1 MELKDLALLS
11 NGSLQGNTVEVSE
24 FSIDTRSI
32 KKGEVYIA
40 IEGQNFDG
48 HDFIRDA
55 ENKGARALIVSREVT
70 SSLPFI
76 VVNNTLDFMETIAV
90 HNRSSFS
97 GNVIGITGTNGKT
110 TSKQILSSLLSKI
123 YKTHKTDGNKNNHI
137 GVPFSMLNMENQ
149 YTSSVLEIGTSQ
161 VGEIKNLTNLV
172 KPNVAAITNVSS
184 GHLQGLRDTDSIAD
198 EKGDILKFYDSNGI
212 AILPRDSS
220 YFKYWCSKTNSKKV
234 VSFGI
239 HEDSDFKVINAS
251 IDVENNL
258 TSFQLMHDG
267 LIEECSINGVGIHNT
282 LNAAMGL
289 AICSEL
295 GIDISE
301 VKEALRDV
309 DFPERRLSIHKS
321 IGNSILIDDSYNSN
335 PASMKRS
342 IDVLDSMP
350 KYKKICLFGEMKE
363 LAEDSSS
370 LHSEIYEY
378 AKDKVDYFF
387 CLGEDWSGIKDSGE
401 TDFRIFSY
409 QEELYE
415 SVKKLINPNL
425 VKPVVILV
433 KGSRST
439 RMDVIA
445 DKLKN

>member
-11 NGSLQGNTVEVSE
+11 KGSLRGDSIDVSE

-48 HDFIRDA
+48 HDYIEDA
-55 ENKGARALIVSREVT
+55 EIKGASSLIVSREIS

-76 VVNNTLDFMETIAV
+76 IVHNTLDFMETIAV
-90 HNRSSFS
+90 HNRSSFN

-110 TSKQILSSLLSKI
+110 TSKQILSSLLSQI
-123 YKTHKTDGNKNNHI
+123 HKTHKTDGNKNNHI
-137 GVPFSMLNMENQ
+137 GVPFSMLNMENL
-149 YTSSVLEIGTSQ
+149 YKSSVLEIGTSQ

-198 EKGDILKFYDSNGI
+198 EKGDILEFYDSNGI
-212 AILPRDSS
+212 AVLPRDSS
-220 YFKYWCSKTNSKKV
+220 YFKFWCSKTNSKKV

-239 HEDSDFKVINAS
+239 HEDSDFQVINPS

-258 TSFQLMHDG
+258 TSFQLMHEG
-267 LIEECSINGVGIHNT
+267 LIEECSINGIGIHNT

-289 AICSEL
+289 AICSVL

-301 VKEALRDV
+301 VKEALHEV
-309 DFPERRLSIHKS
+309 NFPERRLSIHKS
-321 IGNSILIDDSYNSN
+321 IANSILIDDSYNSN
-335 PASMKRS
+335 PASMKGS
-342 IDVLDSMP
+342 IDLIASMNN
-350 KYKKICLFGEMKE
+350 YKKICLFGGMKE
-363 LAEDSSS
+363 LAEGSS
-370 LHSEIYEY
+370 LLHLEVYEY
-378 AKDKVDYFF
+378 AKDKVDYFH
-387 CLGEDWSGIKDSGE
+387 CIGEEWNAIQDSDN
-401 TDFRIFSY
+401 TNFKIFSSH
-409 QEELYE
+409 EKLYE
-415 SVKKLINPNL
+415 SVKDLIN
-425 VKPVVILV
+425 VDTVTLV

-439 RMDVIA
+439 RMDIVA
-445 DKLKN
+445 DKLKQ

>member
-11 NGSLQGNTVEVSE
+11 NGSLRGDSLEVSE

-32 KKGEVYIA
+32 QKGEVYIA

-48 HDFIRDA
+48 HDFIEDA
-55 ENKGARALIVSREVT
+55 EKKGAKAIIASREVS

-76 VVNNTLDFMETIAV
+76 VVNNTLEFMESIAV
-90 HNRSSFS
+90 HNRSSFR

-123 YKTHKTDGNKNNHI
+123 HKTHKTDGNKNNHI
-137 GVPFSMLNMENQ
+137 GVPFSMLTMENL
-149 YTSSVLEIGTSQ
+149 YKSSVIEIGTSQ
-161 VGEIKNLTNLV
+161 VGEIKNLTNFV

-198 EKGDILKFYDSNGI
+198 EKGDILEFYDSNGI
-212 AILPRDSS
+212 AVLPRDSN
-220 YFKYWCSKTNSKKV
+220 YFKFWCSKTNSKKV

-239 HEDSDFKVINAS
+239 HEDSDFKVINPS

-267 LIEECSINGVGIHNT
+267 LIEECSIKGVGIHNS

-289 AICSEL
+289 AICSVL

-301 VKEALRDV
+301 VKEALLDV
-309 DFPERRLSIHKS
+309 NFPERRLSVHKS
-321 IGNSILIDDSYNSN
+321 IANSILIDDSYNSN

-342 IDVLDSMP
+342 IDLIASMNN
-350 KYKKICLFGEMKE
+350 YKKICLFGEMKE

-370 LHSEIYEY
+370 LHADIYEY
-378 AKDKVDYFF
+378 AKDKIDYFH
-387 CLGEDWSGIKDSGE
+387 CLGEEWNCIQDSDN
-401 TDFRIFSY
+401 TNFSIFSSH
-409 QEELYE
+409 EELYE
-415 SVKKLINPNL
+415 SAKNLINL
-425 VKPVVILV
+425 DTVTLV

-439 RMDVIA
+439 RMDIVA

>member
-11 NGSLQGNTVEVSE
+11 NGSLQGNTLEVSE

-48 HDFIRDA
+48 HDFIKDA

-184 GHLQGLRDTDSIAD
+184 GHLQGLKDTDSIAE
-198 EKGDILKFYDSNGI
+198 EKGDILEFYNSNGI
-212 AILPRDSS
+212 AVLPRDSS
-220 YFKYWCSKTNSKKV
+220 YFKFWYSKTNAEKV

-239 HEDSDFKVINAS
+239 HQDSDFKVMNPS
-251 IDVENNL
+251 VDVENNL

-267 LIEECSINGVGIHNT
+267 LIEKCSINGVGIHNT

-289 AICSEL
+289 AICSVL
-295 GIDISE
+295 GIEISK
-301 VKEALRDV
+301 VKDTLHNV
-309 DFPERRLSIHKS
+309 NFPERRLSIHKS
-321 IGNSILIDDSYNSN
+321 IANSILIDDSYNSN

-342 IDVLDSMP
+342 IDLIASMNN
-350 KYKKICLFGEMKE
+350 YKKICLFGAMQR
-363 LAEDSSS
+363 
-370 LHSEIYEY
+370 
-378 AKDKVDYFF
+378 
-387 CLGEDWSGIKDSGE
+387 
-401 TDFRIFSY
+401 T
-409 QEELYE
+409 
-415 SVKKLINPNL
+415 
-425 VKPVVILV
+425 
-433 KGSRST
+433 
-439 RMDVIA
+439 
-445 DKLKN
+445 

>member
-11 NGSLQGNTVEVSE
+11 KGSLRGDSIDVSE

-48 HDFIRDA
+48 HDYIEDA
-55 ENKGARALIVSREVT
+55 EIKGASSLIVSREIS

-76 VVNNTLDFMETIAV
+76 IVHNTLDFMETIAV
-90 HNRSSFS
+90 HNRSSFN

-110 TSKQILSSLLSKI
+110 TSKQILSSLLSQI
-123 YKTHKTDGNKNNHI
+123 HKTHKTDGNKNNHI
-137 GVPFSMLNMENQ
+137 GVPFSMLNMENL
-149 YTSSVLEIGTSQ
+149 YKSSVLELGTSQ

-198 EKGDILKFYDSNGI
+198 EKGDILEFYDSNGI
-212 AILPRDSS
+212 AVLPRDSS
-220 YFKYWCSKTNSKKV
+220 YFKFWCSKTNSKKV

-239 HEDSDFKVINAS
+239 HEDSDFQVINPS

-258 TSFQLMHDG
+258 TSFQLMHEG
-267 LIEECSINGVGIHNT
+267 LIEECSINGIGIHNT

-289 AICSEL
+289 AICSVL

-301 VKEALRDV
+301 VKEALHEV
-309 DFPERRLSIHKS
+309 NFPERRLSIHKS
-321 IGNSILIDDSYNSN
+321 IANSILIDDSYNSN
-335 PASMKRS
+335 PASMKGS
-342 IDVLDSMP
+342 IDLIASMNN
-350 KYKKICLFGEMKE
+350 YKKICLFGGMKE
-363 LAEDSSS
+363 LAEGSS
-370 LHSEIYEY
+370 LLHLEVYEY
-378 AKDKVDYFF
+378 AKDKVDYFH
-387 CLGEDWSGIKDSGE
+387 CIGEEWNAIQDSDN
-401 TDFRIFSY
+401 TNFKIFSSH
-409 QEELYE
+409 EKLYE
-415 SVKKLINPNL
+415 SVKDLIN
-425 VKPVVILV
+425 VDTVTLV

-439 RMDVIA
+439 RMDIVA

>member
-11 NGSLQGNTVEVSE
+11 NGSLRGDSVEISE

-40 IEGQNFDG
+40 IEGPNFDG
-48 HDFIRDA
+48 HDFIEDA
-55 ENKGARALIVSREVT
+55 EKKGARALIVSREV
-70 SSLPFI
+70 SSILPFI

-110 TSKQILSSLLSKI
+110 TSKQILSSLLSQI
-123 YKTHKTDGNKNNHI
+123 HKTHKTDGNKNNHI
-137 GVPFSMLNMENQ
+137 GVPFSMLNMENL
-149 YTSSVLEIGTSQ
+149 YKSSVIEIGTSQ

-184 GHLQGLRDTDSIAD
+184 GHLQGLRDTDSIAE
-198 EKGDILKFYDSNGI
+198 EKGDILKFYDSKGI
-212 AILPRDSS
+212 AVLPRDSS
-220 YFKYWCSKTNSKKV
+220 YFKFWCSKTNGKKV

-239 HEDSDFKVINAS
+239 HEDSDFKVMNPS
-251 IDVENNL
+251 IDIENNL

-289 AICSEL
+289 AICSVI

-301 VKEALRDV
+301 VKEALYKV
-309 DFPERRLSIHKS
+309 NFPKRRLSIHKS
-321 IGNSILIDDSYNSN
+321 IANSILIDDSYNSN

-342 IDVLDSMP
+342 IDLIASMNN
-350 KYKKICLFGEMKE
+350 YKKICLFGGMKE
-363 LAEDSSS
+363 LAEGSSS
-370 LHSEIYEY
+370 LHLDVYEY
-378 AKDKVDYFF
+378 AKDKVDYFH
-387 CLGEDWSGIKDSGE
+387 CIGEEWNVIEDSDN
-401 TDFRIFSY
+401 TNFKIFSSH
-409 QEELYE
+409 EELFE
-415 SVKKLINPNL
+415 SVKDLIN
-425 VKPVVILV
+425 VDTVTLV

-439 RMDVIA
+439 RMDIVA
-445 DKLKN
+445 DKLKK

>member
-11 NGSLQGNTVEVSE
+11 NGSLRGDSLEVSE

-48 HDFIRDA
+48 HDFIEDA
-55 ENKGARALIVSREVT
+55 EKKGAKAIIVSREVS
-70 SSLPFI
+70 SSLPLI
-76 VVNNTLDFMETIAV
+76 VVNNTLDFMEVIAV

-123 YKTHKTDGNKNNHI
+123 HKTHKTDGNKNNHI
-137 GVPFSMLNMENQ
+137 GVPFSMLTMENL
-149 YTSSVLEIGTSQ
+149 YKSSVIEIGTNQ

-172 KPNVAAITNVSS
+172 KPNIAAITNVSS
-184 GHLQGLRDTDSIAD
+184 SHLQGLRDTDSIAD
-198 EKGDILKFYDSNGI
+198 EKGDILEFYDSNGI
-212 AILPRDSS
+212 AVLPRDSS
-220 YFKYWCSKTNSKKV
+220 YFKFWCSKTNSKKI

-239 HEDSDFKVINAS
+239 HEDSDFKVVNPS
-251 IDVENNL
+251 IDIENNL

-267 LIEECSINGVGIHNT
+267 LMQECSINGVGIHNT

-289 AICSEL
+289 AICSVL

-301 VKEALRDV
+301 VKEALREV
-309 DFPERRLSIHKS
+309 NFPERRLSIHSS
-321 IGNSILIDDSYNSN
+321 IANSILIDDSYNSN

-342 IDVLDSMP
+342 IDLIASMNN
-350 KYKKICLFGEMKE
+350 YKKICLFGEMKE
-363 LAEDSSS
+363 LAKDSSS
-370 LHSEIYEY
+370 LHAEVYEY
-378 AKDKVDYFF
+378 TKDKIDYFY
-387 CLGEDWSGIKDSGE
+387 CLGKEWNCIQASDN
-401 TDFRIFSY
+401 TNFRIFSNH
-409 QEELYE
+409 EELYE
-415 SVKKLINPNL
+415 SAKNLINQGT
-425 VKPVVILV
+425 VTLV

-439 RMDVIA
+439 RMDIVA

>member
-11 NGSLQGNTVEVSE
+11 NGSLRGNTLEVSE

-48 HDFIRDA
+48 HDFIEDA
-55 ENKGARALIVSREVT
+55 ENKGASALIVSREVS

-76 VVNNTLDFMETIAV
+76 IVNNTLDFMETIAA
-90 HNRSSFS
+90 HNRSSFN

-110 TSKQILSSLLSKI
+110 TSKQILSSLLSQI
-123 YKTHKTDGNKNNHI
+123 HKTHKTDGNKNNHI
-137 GVPFSMLNMENQ
+137 GVPFSMLNMENL
-149 YTSSVLEIGTSQ
+149 YKSSVLEIGTSQ
-161 VGEIKNLTNLV
+161 IGEIKNLTSLV
-172 KPNVAAITNVSS
+172 KPNIAAITNVSS

-198 EKGDILKFYDSNGI
+198 EKGDILEFYDSNGI
-212 AILPRDSS
+212 AVLPRDSS
-220 YFKYWCSKTNSKKV
+220 YFDFWCSKTNCNKV

-239 HEDSDFKVINAS
+239 HEDSDFKVINPS

-258 TSFQLMHDG
+258 TSFQLMHAG
-267 LIEECSINGVGIHNT
+267 LIEECSLNGVGIHNT

-289 AICSEL
+289 AICSVL

-301 VKEALRDV
+301 VKEALREV
-309 DFPERRLSIHKS
+309 NFPKRRLSIHKS
-321 IGNSILIDDSYNSN
+321 IANSILIDDSYNSN

-342 IDVLDSMP
+342 IDLIASMNN
-350 KYKKICLFGEMKE
+350 YKKICLFGEMKE

-370 LHSEIYEY
+370 LHSDVYEY
-378 AKDKVDYFF
+378 AKGKIDYFH
-387 CLGEDWSGIKDSGE
+387 CLGKEWNCIQDSGN
-401 TDFRIFSY
+401 TNFRIFSNH
-409 QEELYE
+409 EELYK
-415 SVKKLINPNL
+415 SAKNLINLNT
-425 VKPVVILV
+425 VTLV

-439 RMDVIA
+439 RMDIVA

>member
-11 NGSLQGNTVEVSE
+11 NGSLRGDSLEVSE

-48 HDFIRDA
+48 HDFIEDA
-55 ENKGARALIVSREVT
+55 EKKGAKAIIVSKEI
-70 SSLPFI
+70 SSILPSI
-76 VVNNTLDFMETIAV
+76 VVTNALDFMEAIAV

-110 TSKQILSSLLSKI
+110 TSKQILSSLLSQVH
-123 YKTHKTDGNKNNHI
+123 KTHKTDGNKNNHL
-137 GVPFSMLNMENQ
+137 GVPFSMLNMENL
-149 YTSSVLEIGTSQ
+149 YKSSVIEIGTSQ
-161 VGEIKNLTNLV
+161 VGEIKNLTKLV
-172 KPNVAAITNVSS
+172 KPSISAITNVSS

-198 EKGDILKFYDSNGI
+198 EKGDILEFYDSDGI
-212 AILPRDSS
+212 AVLPRDSS
-220 YFKYWCSKTNSKKV
+220 YFKFWCSKTNSKTI

-239 HEDSDFKVINAS
+239 HEDSDFKVMNPS

-267 LIEECSINGVGIHNT
+267 LIEECSINGVGIHNS

-289 AICSEL
+289 AICSVL
-295 GIDISE
+295 GIEIPE
-301 VKEALRDV
+301 VKDALHSV
-309 DFPERRLSIHKS
+309 NFPERRLSIHKS
-321 IGNSILIDDSYNSN
+321 IANSVLIDDSYNSN

-342 IDVLDSMP
+342 IDLIASMNN
-350 KYKKICLFGEMKE
+350 YKKICLFGAMKE
-363 LAEDSSS
+363 LADDSSS
-370 LHSEIYEY
+370 LHSDIYEY
-378 AKDKVDYFF
+378 AKDKIDYFH
-387 CLGEDWSGIKDSGE
+387 CLGEEWSCIHDPDNANFK
-401 TDFRIFSY
+401 IFSSH
-409 QEELYE
+409 EELYKC
-415 SVKKLINPNL
+415 SKNLINL
-425 VKPVVILV
+425 DTVTLV

-439 RMDVIA
+439 RMDVVA

>member
-11 NGSLQGNTVEVSE
+11 NGSLHGNTLEVSE

-48 HDFIRDA
+48 HDFIEDA
-55 ENKGARALIVSREVT
+55 ENKGARALIVSREVS

-76 VVNNTLDFMETIAV
+76 IVNNTLDFMETIAV
-90 HNRSSFS
+90 HNRSSFN

-110 TSKQILSSLLSKI
+110 TSKQILSSLLSQI
-123 YKTHKTDGNKNNHI
+123 HKTHKTDGNKNNHI
-137 GVPFSMLNMENQ
+137 GVPFSMLNMENL
-149 YTSSVLEIGTSQ
+149 YKSSVLEIGTSK
-161 VGEIKNLTNLV
+161 VGEIENLTNLV
-172 KPNVAAITNVSS
+172 KPNIAAITNVSS

-198 EKGDILKFYDSNGI
+198 EKGDILEFYDSNGI
-212 AILPRDSS
+212 AVLPRDSS
-220 YFKYWCSKTNSKKV
+220 YFKFWCSKTNCKKV

-239 HEDSDFKVINAS
+239 HEDSDFKVINPS

-258 TSFQLMHDG
+258 TSFQLMHEG

-289 AICSEL
+289 AICSVL

-301 VKEALRDV
+301 VKEALREV
-309 DFPERRLSIHKS
+309 KFPERRLSIHKS
-321 IGNSILIDDSYNSN
+321 IANSILIDDSYNSN

-342 IDVLDSMP
+342 IDLLASMNN
-350 KYKKICLFGEMKE
+350 YKKICLFGEMKE

-370 LHSEIYEY
+370 LHSDVYEY
-378 AKDKVDYFF
+378 AKGKIDYFH
-387 CLGEDWSGIKDSGE
+387 CLGKEWNCIQDSDN
-401 TDFRIFSY
+401 TNFRIFSNH
-409 QEELYE
+409 EELYK
-415 SVKKLINPNL
+415 SAKNLINLNT
-425 VKPVVILV
+425 VTLV

-439 RMDVIA
+439 RMDIVA

>member
-11 NGSLQGNTVEVSE
+11 NGSLRGDSVEISE

-40 IEGQNFDG
+40 IEGPNFDG
-48 HDFIRDA
+48 HDFIEDA
-55 ENKGARALIVSREVT
+55 EKKGARALIVSREV
-70 SSLPFI
+70 SSILPFI

-90 HNRSSFS
+90 HNRSFFS

-110 TSKQILSSLLSKI
+110 TSKQILSSLLSQI
-123 YKTHKTDGNKNNHI
+123 HKTHKTDGNKNNHI
-137 GVPFSMLNMENQ
+137 GVPFSMLNMENL
-149 YTSSVLEIGTSQ
+149 YESSVIEIGTSQ

-198 EKGDILKFYDSNGI
+198 EKGDILEFYDSKGI
-212 AILPRDSS
+212 AVLPRDSS
-220 YFKYWCSKTNSKKV
+220 YFKFWCSKTNGKKV

-239 HEDSDFKVINAS
+239 HEDSDFKVMNPS
-251 IDVENNL
+251 IDIENNL

-289 AICSEL
+289 AICSVI

-301 VKEALRDV
+301 VKEALYKV
-309 DFPERRLSIHKS
+309 NFPKRRLSIHKS
-321 IGNSILIDDSYNSN
+321 IANSILIDDSYNSN

-342 IDVLDSMP
+342 IDLIASMNN
-350 KYKKICLFGEMKE
+350 YKKICLFGGMKE
-363 LAEDSSS
+363 LAEGSSS
-370 LHSEIYEY
+370 LHLDVYEY
-378 AKDKVDYFF
+378 AKDKVDYFH
-387 CLGEDWSGIKDSGE
+387 CIGEEWNAIQDSDN
-401 TDFRIFSY
+401 TNFKIFSSH
-409 QEELYE
+409 EELYE
-415 SVKKLINPNL
+415 SVKDLLN
-425 VKPVVILV
+425 VDTVTLV

-439 RMDVIA
+439 RMDIVA
-445 DKLKN
+445 DKLKK

>member
-1 MELKDLALLS
+1 MELKDLALFS
-11 NGSLQGNTVEVSE
+11 NGSLRGDSLEVSE

-48 HDFIRDA
+48 HDFIEDA
-55 ENKGARALIVSREVT
+55 EKKGARALIVSREVS

-76 VVNNTLDFMETIAV
+76 VVNNTLDFIETIAV
-90 HNRSSFS
+90 HNRSSFT

-110 TSKQILSSLLSKI
+110 TSKQILSSLLSQI
-123 YKTHKTDGNKNNHI
+123 HKTHKTDGNKNNHI
-137 GVPFSMLNMENQ
+137 GVPFSMLNMENL
-149 YTSSVLEIGTSQ
+149 YKSSVIEIGTSQ
-161 VGEIKNLTNLV
+161 VGEIKNLTKLV

-198 EKGDILKFYDSNGI
+198 EKGGILKFYDPNGI
-212 AILPRDSS
+212 AVLPRDSS
-220 YFKYWCSKTNSKKV
+220 YFKFWCSKTNGKKV

-239 HEDSDFKVINAS
+239 HEDSDFKVMNPS
-251 IDVENNL
+251 IDIENNL
-258 TSFQLMHDG
+258 TSFQLMHEG

-289 AICSEL
+289 AICYVL

-301 VKEALRDV
+301 VKEALREV
-309 DFPERRLSIHKS
+309 NFPERRLSIHKS
-321 IGNSILIDDSYNSN
+321 IANSILIDDSYNSN

-342 IDVLDSMP
+342 IDLLASMNN
-350 KYKKICLFGEMKE
+350 YKKICLFGEMKE
-363 LAEDSSS
+363 LAEDSNS
-370 LHSEIYEY
+370 LHSDVYEY
-378 AKDKVDYFF
+378 AKGKIDYFH
-387 CLGEDWSGIKDSGE
+387 CLGEEWNCIQDSDN
-401 TDFRIFSY
+401 TNFRIFSNH
-409 QEELYE
+409 EELYK
-415 SVKKLINPNL
+415 SAKNLINLNT
-425 VKPVVILV
+425 VTLV

-439 RMDVIA
+439 RMDIVA